1 MGLYTIL
8 IKNIKKIMKPSF
20 LFIFLILD
28 CFCFADEW
36 RTIKEKKTTY
46 QYIIISEN
54 NEGLYTFAASTT
66 YVDGTVVFYCHAGLS
81 DKKILMDVYSV
92 CEKQLERDEFYDIFK
107 YSTEYIQMLR
117 TTDTIKAISFNT
129 DSPEYI
135 EPGVPVIKSH
145 LYLASW
151 LEK

>member
-1 MGLYTIL
+1 
-8 IKNIKKIMKPSF
+8 
-20 LFIFLILD
+20 
-28 CFCFADEW
+28 
-36 RTIKEKKTTY
+36 
-46 QYIIISEN
+46 
-54 NEGLYTFAASTT
+54 
-66 YVDGTVVFYCHAGLS
+66 
-81 DKKILMDVYSV
+81 MDVYSV

-107 YSTEYIQMLR
+107 YSAEYIQILR

-135 EPGVPVIKSH
+135 APGVPVIKSH